1 MFPIG
6 TEWSEYLI
14 SWHNLI
20 CFMYEI
26 NVRSDGREVSNMK
39 MVVLSNI
46 LVWTLRKEVQTLEL
60 FGWQSVL
67 STICHGICIDFFGRY
82 PMEETICHDGHSM
95 TPFVSCAFVPAG
107 LFLQNEGG
115 WCEGFVR
122 QEVTEQGGWLGE
134 VGAMSQTAQNRLFGH
149 WHRLSISFPLLFRPK
164 LGRDSWHHVDPQ
176 NREMECE
183 LCLTCVLT
191 VLEVSCKSYD

>member
-20 CFMYEI
+20 CFMYGI
-26 NVRSDGREVSNMK
+26 NMRSDGREVSNMK

-82 PMEETICHDGHSM
+82 PVEETICHDGHSM

-122 QEVTEQGGWLGE
+122 QEGTEQWGDDWERSGQCPKLPSLDWL
-134 VGAMSQTAQNRLFGH
+134 VIDAV
-149 WHRLSISFPLLFRPK
+149 FPSLFRCY
-164 LGRDSWHHVDPQ
+164 LDQ
-176 NREMECE
+176 NSVEIPDTT
-183 LCLTCVLT
+183 LIHKT
-191 VLEVSCKSYD
+191 VIWNVSHAWFVF